1 MEYII
6 DFTVLELPHTLVGAA
21 IGAKVAHP
29 ALAIPLAF
37 GSHFL
42 LDRIP
47 HWNPHLNTELKQNG
61 MISNLSTSIVTV
73 DSLLALV
80 GGIMVASQFP
90 FDSSKFT
97 LVLLCAFAGV
107 LPDVVEAPYFF
118 LGYKNK
124 WIVRWLEFQKS
135 IQSDSDLKFG
145 LLTQLVTVAASIA
158 VAYS

>member
-1 MEYII
+1 M
-6 DFTVLELPHTLVGAA
+6 LELPHALVGAA

-42 LDRIP
+42 LDRVP

-61 MISNLSTSIVTV
+61 KISNLSTSIVTV
-73 DSLLALV
+73 DSVLALV

-118 LGYKNK
+118 LGFKNK
-124 WIVRWLEFQKS
+124 WVQKWLAFQKS
-135 IQSDSDLKFG
+135 IQNDANPKFG

-158 VAYS
+158 IAYS